1 MAQLRLDAHIEPDL
15 CLGTDLASNLP
26 LFRAKTI
33 SSQRLIAAGNE
44 VLMNKKMLIECDL
57 HQTRIAIMENDRLAE
72 IFIER
77 HQQLGVVGNI
87 YQGRVNR
94 VLPGMQAAF
103 VDIGLD
109 RDAFLYVSEVID
121 PLATYDEVEAREA
134 NPDDSE
140 TLRIRQAKTGIEHS
154 DPEATEDD
162 ADSGGAESSSEPG
175 PTGESTDSRPPVERP
190 SIDQLL
196 KPGQELMVQVLK
208 DAMPNKGARVTT
220 QITLPGRSL
229 VLLPSVSHLGVSRRI
244 EDEDERQRL
253 RSLLED
259 LQPDGFGLIVRTA
272 GENSGREEFESDLA
286 FLSKLWQRI
295 RHRGERVSAPTLV
308 HRDLDLALRVVR
320 DYLASDYSVIWVDGE
335 ETYERLVDFVDQMQP
350 SMVGRVKLFQ
360 QDSGLFEQFAIE
372 DEIEAALRTK
382 VWLKSGG
389 HIVIHPTEALVAID
403 VNTGR
408 YVGRHNLEDTVL
420 TTNLEAVQEIV
431 RQIRL
436 RNLGGII
443 VIDLIDME
451 EAEHREEVFDALAQE
466 MAKDRARNRVLRISE
481 FGLVEITRKR
491 SRPSLERLL
500 TQPCPYCRG
509 TGRVKSLST
518 IGLDLR
524 RQLLQQRGRFQDR
537 EILLRVHPE
546 VARELQRESQP
557 ILRELER
564 ELRTEILIQSDS
576 GLHHERFD
584 ILEV

>member
-1 MAQLRLDAHIEPDL
+1 
-15 CLGTDLASNLP
+15 
-26 LFRAKTI
+26 
-33 SSQRLIAAGNE
+33 
-44 VLMNKKMLIECDL
+44 MNKKMLVECDP
-57 HQTRIAIMENDRLAE
+57 HETRLAILEQDRLAE
-72 IFIER
+72 LFIER
-77 HQQLGVVGNI
+77 HRQLGVVGNI

-121 PLATYDEVEAREA
+121 PLATFGEVEVLE
-134 NPDDSE
+134 P
-140 TLRIRQAKTGIEHS
+140 KTGSGGLGSGPPERLAPARNDADT
-154 DPEATEDD
+154 DPEDAGDPFDDFSDMATDD
-162 ADSGGAESSSEPG
+162 LAPEAGSYRAP
-175 PTGESTDSRPPVERP
+175 ERP

-196 KPGQELMVQVLK
+196 KAGQEITVQVLK

-229 VLLPSVSHLGVSRRI
+229 VLLPNVPHLGVSRRI
-244 EDEDERQRL
+244 EDEEERQRL
-253 RSLLED
+253 RSLLAE
-259 LQPDGFGLIVRTA
+259 LQPPGSGLIVRTA
-272 GENSGREEFESDLA
+272 GEGNGRDELESDLTY
-286 FLSKLWQRI
+286 LSRLWQRI
-295 RHRGERVSAPTLV
+295 RRRSERVSAPTLL

-320 DYLASDYSVIWVDGE
+320 DYLAGEFSAIWVDGE
-335 ETYERLVDFVDQMQP
+335 ETYERLVEFVDQIQP
-350 SMVGRVKLFQ
+350 SMASRVRLFQ
-360 QDSGLFEQFAIE
+360 QESGLFGQFAIE
-372 DEIEAALRTK
+372 EEIDAALKTK

-389 HIVIHPTEALVAID
+389 HIVINPTEALIAID

-451 EAEHREEVFDALAQE
+451 EPEHRQRVSDALARE
-466 MAKDRARNRVLRISE
+466 MAKDRARNKVLNISE

-500 TQPCPYCRG
+500 TQSCPYCRG

-518 IGLDLR
+518 ISLDLR
-524 RQLLQQRGRFQDR
+524 RQILQQKNRFQSRDV
-537 EILLRVHPE
+537 LLRVHPD
-546 VARELQRESQP
+546 VARALQREGQP
-557 ILRELER
+557 ILRELEH
-564 ELRTEILIQSDS
+564 ELRTEILIQSDA

>member
-1 MAQLRLDAHIEPDL
+1 
-15 CLGTDLASNLP
+15 
-26 LFRAKTI
+26 
-33 SSQRLIAAGNE
+33 
-44 VLMNKKMLIECDL
+44 MNKKMLIECDL
-57 HQTRIAIMENDRLAE
+57 HQARIAIMEHDRLAE

-109 RDAFLYVSEVID
+109 RDAFLYVSEVVD

-134 NPDDSE
+134 SSDSDESLPRTKTESEIETEQQQRAEPAASENGSEVAEDDS
-140 TLRIRQAKTGIEHS
+140 
-154 DPEATEDD
+154 ATESDL
-162 ADSGGAESSSEPG
+162 
-175 PTGESTDSRPPVERP
+175 RQPPERP

-229 VLLPSVSHLGVSRRI
+229 VLLPNVSHLGVSRRI
-244 EDEDERQRL
+244 EDEEERQRL

-259 LQPDGFGLIVRTA
+259 LQPDGAGLIVRTA
-272 GENSGREEFESDLA
+272 GENSEREEFENDLV
-286 FLSKLWQRI
+286 FLSRLWQRI
-295 RHRGERVSAPTLV
+295 CQRGERVSAPTLV

-350 SMVGRVKLFQ
+350 SMLGRVKLFQ

-451 EAEHREEVFDALAQE
+451 EAEHRERVFDALAKE

-500 TQPCPYCRG
+500 TQPCPYCHG

-557 ILRELER
+557 VLRELER

>member
-1 MAQLRLDAHIEPDL
+1 
-15 CLGTDLASNLP
+15 
-26 LFRAKTI
+26 
-33 SSQRLIAAGNE
+33 
-44 VLMNKKMLIECDL
+44 MNKKMLVECDP
-57 HQTRIAIMENDRLAE
+57 HETRVAILEQDRLAE
-72 IFIER
+72 LFIER
-77 HQQLGVVGNI
+77 HRQLGVVGNI

-109 RDAFLYVSEVID
+109 RDAFLYVSEVVD
-121 PLATYDEVEAREA
+121 PFATYGEVEPLE
-134 NPDDSE
+134 P
-140 TLRIRQAKTGIEHS
+140 
-154 DPEATEDD
+154 
-162 ADSGGAESSSEPG
+162 ADEPG
-175 PTGESTDSRPPVERP
+175 PETLVFATEPNPEDAPNPEETTNPGDAPDPITELSDVAGASPEGNGSRQAPERP

-196 KPGQELMVQVLK
+196 KAGQEITVQVLK

-229 VLLPSVSHLGVSRRI
+229 VLLPNVPHLGVSRRI
-244 EDEDERQRL
+244 EDDEERQRL
-253 RSLLED
+253 RTLLAE
-259 LQPDGFGLIVRTA
+259 LQPPGCGLIVRTA
-272 GENSGREEFESDLA
+272 GEGGDHEDLESDLA
-286 FLSKLWQRI
+286 YLSRLWRHI
-295 RHRGERVSAPTLV
+295 RRRSERVSAPALL
-308 HRDLDLALRVVR
+308 HRDLDLALRIVR
-320 DYLASDYSVIWVDGE
+320 DYLASDYSAIWVEGE
-335 ETYERLVDFVDQMQP
+335 ETYERLVEFVDQIQP
-350 SMVGRVKLFQ
+350 SMLGRIKLFQ
-360 QDSGLFEQFAIE
+360 QDTGLFEQFAID
-372 DEIEAALRTK
+372 DEIEAALKTK

-389 HIVIHPTEALVAID
+389 HIVINPTEALIAID

-420 TTNLEAVQEIV
+420 TTNLEAVREIV

-451 EAEHREEVFDALAQE
+451 EPEHRRQVSDLLARE
-466 MAKDRARNRVLRISE
+466 MAKDRARNRVLNISE

-500 TQPCPYCRG
+500 TQSCPYCRG

-524 RQLLQQRGRFQDR
+524 RQILQQKERFQARDV
-537 EILLRVHPE
+537 LLRVHPD
-546 VARELQRESQP
+546 VARALQRDGQP
-557 ILRELER
+557 ILRELEH
-564 ELRTEILIQSDS
+564 ELRAEILIQGDP

>member
-1 MAQLRLDAHIEPDL
+1 
-15 CLGTDLASNLP
+15 
-26 LFRAKTI
+26 
-33 SSQRLIAAGNE
+33 
-44 VLMNKKMLIECDL
+44 MNKKMLVESDP
-57 HQTRIAIMENDRLAE
+57 HETRVAILEQDRLAE
-72 IFIER
+72 LFIER
-77 HQQLGVVGNI
+77 HRQLGVVGNV

-121 PLATYDEVEAREA
+121 PFATLGEVEALEPKA
-134 NPDDSE
+134 GQTGDGQIGSEGVEHLGGPAEENTDLFDDLIDE
-140 TLRIRQAKTGIEHS
+140 
-154 DPEATEDD
+154 PATE
-162 ADSGGAESSSEPG
+162 AAPEPVQA
-175 PTGESTDSRPPVERP
+175 PERP

-196 KPGQELMVQVLK
+196 KAGQEITVQVLK

-229 VLLPSVSHLGVSRRI
+229 VLLPNVPHLGVSRRI
-244 EDEDERQRL
+244 EDEEERQRL
-253 RSLLED
+253 RELLAE
-259 LQPDGFGLIVRTA
+259 LQPPHSGLIVRTA
-272 GENSGREEFESDLA
+272 GEGSGREELESDLA
-286 FLSKLWQRI
+286 YLSRLWRSIQR
-295 RHRGERVSAPTLV
+295 RSERVSAPTLL
-308 HRDLDLALRVVR
+308 HRDLDLALRIVR
-320 DYLASDYSVIWVDGE
+320 DYLAGDFSAIWVDGE
-335 ETYERLVDFVDQMQP
+335 ETYERLVEFVDQIQP
-350 SMVGRVKLFQ
+350 SVPPDGGGRNVASEGGKRSMPGRVRLFQ
-360 QDSGLFEQFAIE
+360 QETGLFEQFGIE
-372 DEIEAALRTK
+372 DEIEAALKTK

-389 HIVIHPTEALVAID
+389 HIVINPTEALIAID

-420 TTNLEAVQEIV
+420 TTNLEAVQEVV

-451 EAEHREEVFDALAQE
+451 EPEHRQQVSDVLAQE
-466 MAKDRARNRVLRISE
+466 MAKDRARHKVLNISE

-500 TQPCPYCRG
+500 TQSCPYCRG

-518 IGLDLR
+518 IGLELR
-524 RQLLQQRGRFQDR
+524 RQLLRQKGRFQSRD
-537 EILLRVHPE
+537 ILLRVHPD
-546 VARELQRESQP
+546 VARALQSEGQP
-557 ILRELER
+557 ILRELEK
-564 ELRTEILIQSDS
+564 ELRTDILIQSDS

>member
-1 MAQLRLDAHIEPDL
+1 
-15 CLGTDLASNLP
+15 
-26 LFRAKTI
+26 
-33 SSQRLIAAGNE
+33 
-44 VLMNKKMLIECDL
+44 MNKKMLVECDP
-57 HQTRIAIMENDRLAE
+57 HETRVAILEQDRLAE
-72 IFIER
+72 LFIER
-77 HQQLGVVGNI
+77 HHQLGVVGNI

-121 PLATYDEVEAREA
+121 PLATLEEVDPLAPKVASAPRQEHAGPAESEQPMPALPGDEDSDQESES
-134 NPDDSE
+134 PEDDSGSPFDGLIDE
-140 TLRIRQAKTGIEHS
+140 PLVPLAAVPTNGE
-154 DPEATEDD
+154 
-162 ADSGGAESSSEPG
+162 SEPLAAQA
-175 PTGESTDSRPPVERP
+175 PERP

-196 KPGQELMVQVLK
+196 KAGQEITVQVLK

-229 VLLPSVSHLGVSRRI
+229 VLLPSVPHLGVSRRI
-244 EDEDERQRL
+244 EDEEERTRL
-253 RSLLED
+253 RALLAE
-259 LQPDGFGLIVRTA
+259 LQPPRSGLIVRTA
-272 GENSGREEFESDLA
+272 GEGSNREDLENDLA
-286 FLSKLWQRI
+286 YLSRLWQRI
-295 RHRGERVSAPTLV
+295 RRHSERVSAPTLL
-308 HRDLDLALRVVR
+308 HRDLDLALRIVR
-320 DYLASDYSVIWVDGE
+320 DYLASDYSAIWVDGE
-335 ETYERLVDFVDQMQP
+335 DTYERLVEFVDQIQP
-350 SMVGRVKLFQ
+350 SMLSRIRLFQ
-360 QDSGLFEQFAIE
+360 QDSGLFEQFGIE
-372 DEIEAALRTK
+372 DEIDAALKTK

-389 HIVIHPTEALVAID
+389 HIVINPTEALIAID

-451 EAEHREEVFDALAQE
+451 EPEHRQQVSDVLAQE
-466 MAKDRARNRVLRISE
+466 MAKDRARNKVLNISE

-500 TQPCPYCRG
+500 TQSCPYCRG

-524 RQLLQQRGRFQDR
+524 RQLLQQKGRFQSRD
-537 EILLRVHPE
+537 ILLRVHPD
-546 VARELQRESQP
+546 VAHALQREGQP
-557 ILRELER
+557 ILRELEK

>member
-1 MAQLRLDAHIEPDL
+1 
-15 CLGTDLASNLP
+15 
-26 LFRAKTI
+26 
-33 SSQRLIAAGNE
+33 
-44 VLMNKKMLIECDL
+44 MNKKMLIECDL
-57 HQTRIAIMENDRLAE
+57 HQTRIALLEQDRLAE

-87 YQGRVNR
+87 YYGRVNR

-109 RDAFLYVSEVID
+109 RDAFLYVSEVAD
-121 PLATYDEVEAREA
+121 PVATFDEVEARESS
-134 NPDDSE
+134 PDES
-140 TLRIRQAKTGIEHS
+140 
-154 DPEATEDD
+154 TEPI
-162 ADSGGAESSSEPG
+162 GGLDKELEKESSASLVLEAPDSDTG
-175 PTGESTDSRPPVERP
+175 VPTQPHTEAAEAGADGLRRQPDRP

-229 VLLPSVSHLGVSRRI
+229 VLLPNVTHLGVSRRI
-244 EDEDERQRL
+244 EEEEERQRL
-253 RSLLED
+253 RELLEE
-259 LQPDGFGLIVRTA
+259 LQPEGVGLIVRTA
-272 GENSGREEFESDLA
+272 GEGSGREELESDLA
-286 FLSKLWQRI
+286 YLSKLWQRI
-295 RHRGERVSAPTLV
+295 SQRCDRVKAPTLV

-320 DYLASDYSVIWVDGE
+320 DYLTSEYSVIWVDGE
-335 ETYERLVDFVDQMQP
+335 ETYERLVDFVDQIQP
-350 SMVGRVKLFQ
+350 SMLSRVKLFQ
-360 QDSGLFEQFAIE
+360 QDSGLFERFAIE
-372 DEIEAALRTK
+372 EEIEAALNTK

-408 YVGRHNLEDTVL
+408 YVGRLNLEDTVL

-451 EAEHREEVFDALAQE
+451 EPEHREQVSEALAKE
-466 MAKDRARNRVLRISE
+466 MAKDRARNRVLSISE

-509 TGRVKSLST
+509 TGRIKSLST

-524 RQLLQQRGRFQDR
+524 RQILQQRARFQDR

-546 VARELQRESQP
+546 VARALQRESQP
-557 ILRELER
+557 ILRELEHA
-564 ELRTEILIQSDS
+564 LRTEILIQSDS

>member
-1 MAQLRLDAHIEPDL
+1 
-15 CLGTDLASNLP
+15 
-26 LFRAKTI
+26 
-33 SSQRLIAAGNE
+33 
-44 VLMNKKMLIECDL
+44 MNKKMLVECDP
-57 HQTRIAIMENDRLAE
+57 HETRVAILEQDRLAE
-72 IFIER
+72 LFIER

-87 YQGRVNR
+87 YQGRVKR

-109 RDAFLYVSEVID
+109 RDAFLYVSEVVD
-121 PLATYDEVEAREA
+121 PFATLEEVEPLEPKDPAAPAEDGGQTEIDRDAIEF
-134 NPDDSE
+134 E
-140 TLRIRQAKTGIEHS
+140 TTEHTEGSDLVTPVEDHVTEPEPEPEPMRIHQA
-154 DPEATEDD
+154 P
-162 ADSGGAESSSEPG
+162 
-175 PTGESTDSRPPVERP
+175 ERP

-196 KPGQELMVQVLK
+196 KAGQEITVQVLK

-229 VLLPSVSHLGVSRRI
+229 VLLPNVPHLGVSRRI

-253 RSLLED
+253 RALLAEV
-259 LQPDGFGLIVRTA
+259 QPTGSGLIVRTA
-272 GENSGREEFESDLA
+272 GEGANRDDLESDLA
-286 FLSKLWQRI
+286 YLSRLWQRI
-295 RHRGERVSAPTLV
+295 RGRSERVSAPTLL
-308 HRDLDLALRVVR
+308 HSDLDLALRIVR
-320 DYLASDYSVIWVDGE
+320 DYMSSDYSAIWVDGE
-335 ETYERLVDFVDQMQP
+335 ETYERLVEFVDQMQP
-350 SMVGRVKLFQ
+350 SMLSRVRLFQ
-360 QDSGLFEQFAIE
+360 QDTGLFEQFAIE
-372 DEIEAALRTK
+372 DEIDAALKTK

-389 HIVIHPTEALVAID
+389 HIVINPTEALIAID

-451 EAEHREEVFDALAQE
+451 TPEHRQQVSDALAQE
-466 MAKDRARNRVLRISE
+466 MAKDRARNKVLNISE

-500 TQPCPYCRG
+500 TQSCPYCRG

-524 RQLLQQRGRFQDR
+524 RQLLQQKGRFHSRD
-537 EILLRVHPE
+537 ILLRVHPD
-546 VARELQRESQP
+546 VARALQREGQP
-557 ILRELER
+557 ILRELEH